1 MLLDEIFRKLPLFRG
16 KQRVARFLY
25 KKKIGNEKNINFTGH
40 YGCKYIIPNLKE
52 NIGLELFING
62 VYEKETIDRIIKN
75 IPVNGTLLDIGAN
88 IGAISIPI
96 SKLRT
101 DIHIVAVEASNKV
114 YNYLKENVALN
125 KMSNCEIVNNAI
137 SDTDG
142 QTVSF
147 FSPDELFGKGSMAA
161 VFTDAAENVET
172 ITLDTLILNKGIEKV
187 DLIKIDVEGFEYL
200 AFKGGVKLLTHP
212 NAPDIL
218 FEFVDWAEEL
228 AGNIKPGDAQKILIE
243 YGYSLWEIKSNNELE
258 IISKP
263 LIKGSIMIWASK
275 KK

>member
-1 MLLDEIFRKLPLFRG
+1 MLLDEIFRKLPPFRG
-16 KQRVARFLY
+16 KQRLARFLH
-25 KKKIGNEKNINFTGH
+25 KKKIDHNKDINFTGH
-40 YGCKYIIPNLKE
+40 FGCKYIIPNLKE

-75 IPVNGTLLDIGAN
+75 IPLNGTLLDIGAN

-96 SKLRT
+96 SKLRS
-101 DIHIVAVEASNKV
+101 DIHIVAVEASKKV

-125 KMSNCEIVNNAI
+125 KMSNCDIVNNAI

-161 VFTDAAENVET
+161 VFTDAAEKIET

-200 AFKGGVKLLTHP
+200 AFKGGMKLLTHP

-228 AGNIKPGDAQKILIE
+228 AGNIKPGDAQKTLLE
-243 YGYSLWEIKSNNELE
+243 YGYSLWEIKSDNKLE
-258 IISKP
+258 RITKP

>member
-1 MLLDEIFRKLPLFRG
+1 MLLDEIFRKLPPFRG
-16 KQRVARFLY
+16 KQRLARFLY
-25 KKKIGNEKNINFTGH
+25 KKKIDHDKDINFTGH
-40 YGCKYIIPNLKE
+40 FGCKYIIPNIKE

-62 VYEKETIDRIIKN
+62 IYEKETIDRIINN
-75 IPVNGTLLDIGAN
+75 IPVNGTLFDIGAN

-96 SKLRT
+96 SKLRS
-101 DIHIVAVEASNKV
+101 DIHIVAVEASKRV
-114 YNYLKENVALN
+114 YNYLKENIAIN
-125 KMSNCEIVNNAI
+125 KMSNCDIVNNAI

-172 ITLDTLILNKGIEKV
+172 ITLDTLVLNKGIEKV

-200 AFKGGVKLLTHP
+200 AFKGGLKLLTP
-212 NAPDIL
+212 PTAPDIL

-228 AGNIKPGDAQKILIE
+228 AGNMRPGDAQKILIE
-243 YGYSLWEIKSNNELE
+243 YGYSLWEINNDNKLE
-258 IISKP
+258 RITKP
-263 LIKGSIMIWASK
+263 LIKGSKMVWASK